1 MNTEQE
7 VLTIQEVAR
16 LTKTTTRTLR
26 WYDELDLVVPDRDPV
41 SQYRRYHRGHLKT
54 LQQVMFY
61 RELSFSLEHIKR
73 ILKDPHYNRQ
83 KAFERQLV
91 LLREKQR
98 KMDELVHTL
107 ELALQEERGAYT
119 MKHEERFKGF
129 DFSHNP
135 YEDEARKTWGDET
148 VKQSKDKLED
158 LGEEARKGMGQSMD
172 AIFGE
177 LAQLRN
183 TDPASDAAQK
193 AIRVWYDFLNTI
205 GTYTPQ
211 MFANLGRMYVD
222 DPRFTKNI
230 DRFGEGLAHF
240 MMEAMVAFERQSR

>member
-1 MNTEQE
+1 MNNEQE
-7 VLTIQEVAR
+7 GLTIQEVAR
-16 LTKTTTRTLR
+16 LTGTTTRTLR
-26 WYDELDLVVPDRDPV
+26 WYDELGLVVPDRDPV
-41 SQYRRYHRGHLKT
+41 SQYRRYYRRHLKA

-61 RELSFSLEHIKR
+61 RELSFPLEHIKK
-73 ILKDPHYNRQ
+73 ILGDPHYNRG
-83 KAFERQLV
+83 KALERQLV
-91 LLREKQR
+91 LLREKQQ

-135 YEDEARKTWGDET
+135 YEDEAKETWGDET
-148 VKQSKDKLED
+148 VKRSNEYLDSMD
-158 LGEEARKGMGQSMD
+158 EEARQGMGKSMD
-172 AIFGE
+172 ATFVE
-177 LAQLRN
+177 LAKLRE
-183 TDPASDAAQK
+183 TDPASDEAQK
-193 AIRVWYDFLNTI
+193 AIEVWYDLLNTM

-222 DPRFTKNI
+222 DQRFTKNI

-240 MMEAMVAFERQSR
+240 MMEAMIAFERRKR